1 MDYVRSLILFVLSIF
16 CNSADGADRI
26 PQAGDVGSTVPSF
39 QMRTVSGPLMNRS
52 VCHVCRNGDRP
63 VVMVVLRELGPSQ
76 RVLLRNLDR
85 CIEQNREQGLR
96 SFAVYLSDVPRR
108 DLQRVQTFQYNGRI
122 DMPVGLS
129 PSAIGEDQLGV
140 DASIPV
146 SVILYNEQTVWKR
159 FDFDDDGPSHQ
170 EIREILS
177 EVEGLVS
184 EAVD

>member
-1 MDYVRSLILFVLSIF
+1 MKIVLIFLLAIATSTDATGI
-16 CNSADGADRI
+16 DQI
-26 PQAGDVGSTVPSF
+26 PVAGEAGSTVPSF

-63 VVMVVLRELGPSQ
+63 VVMVILRVLNPAQ

-85 CIEQNREQGLR
+85 SVEQYREEGLR

-108 DLQRVQTFQYNGRI
+108 DIQRVQTFQYNGRI

-177 EVEGLVS
+177 QVEGLVDM
-184 EAVD
+184 AVE

>member
-1 MDYVRSLILFVLSIF
+1 
-16 CNSADGADRI
+16 
-26 PQAGDVGSTVPSF
+26 
-39 QMRTVSGPLMNRS
+39 
-52 VCHVCRNGDRP
+52 
-63 VVMVVLRELGPSQ
+63 
-76 RVLLRNLDR
+76 LLRNLDR